1 MLSTDKFQMMSTN
14 TIIMTPGESSS
25 AADAANTN
33 ITHNVKLDK
42 IVGDCLKNIPNQW
55 VTRNY
60 TEERRKIQV
69 S

>member
-33 ITHNVKLDK
+33 ITYNVKLDK